1 MSAELKKN
9 RGGRREGSGRKS
21 QGKKHV
27 TLTLTEKTVDA
38 AKGRTDNLSGLVDG
52 LLSQWLTK

>member
-1 MSAELKKN
+1 MNTEPKTN
-9 RGGRREGSGRKS
+9 RGGRREGAGRKS

-27 TLTLTEKTVDA
+27 TLTLTEKTVEA

-52 LLSQWLTK
+52 LLAQWLSK